1 MVGVVEIGLAS
12 RSALTT
18 ISTSI
23 GPLPI
28 LGWPSWLGHIPMSQN
43 STAAHLSE
51 QLPIGRISRRQTRY
65 QSRNRSRAA
74 PGVLMMNQP
83 SISQSCC

>member
-23 GPLPI
+23 GLAHPP
-28 LGWPSWLGHIPMSQN
+28 GYLGHIPMSQN
-43 STAAHLSE
+43 STAAHLPHQ
-51 QLPIGRISRRQTRY
+51 QLSIGRILSRQTPL
-65 QSRNRSRAA
+65 S
-74 PGVLMMNQP
+74 GT
-83 SISQSCC
+83 

>member
-23 GPLPI
+23 GLAHPP
-28 LGWPSWLGHIPMSQN
+28 GYLGHIPMSQN
-43 STAAHLSE
+43 STAAHLSPQ
-51 QLPIGRISRRQTRY
+51 QLSIGRILSRQTPL
-65 QSRNRSRAA
+65 S
-74 PGVLMMNQP
+74 GT
-83 SISQSCC
+83 